1 MENTEL
7 DLSNLDR
14 HIQESFDG
22 IKLLY
27 EGGYYNQARYCAFI
41 LIDQLAWLVSGLE
54 EQVNIY
60 FKTWLNKHFKHH
72 YPEITP
78 EEIWASRN
86 GLLHN
91 GSSISRDIVNGRV
104 ARQLFYIDNV
114 NSIEDL
120 SHNFDLSCNT
130 FFPVNTARF
139 LQVAL
144 YHAVL
149 EFRHNLNDDSGLDRI
164 EIKRKLGKLLAAI
177 YPQIYKHKAHLGG
190 FFNG

>member
-1 MENTEL
+1 MKTTEL

-14 HIQESFDG
+14 HIQESFNG

-27 EGGYYNQARYCAFI
+27 TSEHFNQARYCAFI
-41 LIDQLAWLVSGLE
+41 LIDQLAWLISGSE
-54 EQVNIY
+54 ETVNIY
-60 FKTWLNKHFKHH
+60 FKSWLSKYFIQY

-91 GSSISRDIVNGRV
+91 GSSISRDITNGRV
-104 ARQLFYIDNV
+104 ARQLFYIDNIK
-114 NSIEDL
+114 SMEDI
-120 SHNFDLSCNT
+120 SHHFDLSGNL

-144 YHAVL
+144 YYAV
-149 EFRHNLNDDSGLDRI
+149 ERFRDDLNGECGFDRV
-164 EIKRKLGKLLAAI
+164 EIGRKLGKLLAPV
-177 YPQIYKHKAHLGG
+177 YPEV
-190 FFNG
+190 